1 MSGPLTKLEG
11 IEAALEFI
19 ETSSTI
25 TPREMAIL
33 VHDGNIQRLKT
44 KLRRLKKLAEYE
56 PKLKIPEATEMTFEQ
71 RLELMRRGGAW

>member
-1 MSGPLTKLEG
+1 MHGPLTKLEG

-33 VHDGNIQRLKT
+33 VHDGNISRLKC
-44 KLRRLKKLAEYE
+44 KFRRLKKLTEYE
-56 PKLKIPEATEMTFEQ
+56 PKQKIPEAKELTFQE
-71 RLELMRRGGAW
+71 RLELRRRGGTW